1 MAPETQPG
9 GNAGRPPPRPWPPW
23 AVASLA
29 AAGAL
34 ALAGLYMRGGELSW
48 PALPSRPD
56 ASPSATYCY
65 DSVTTLADDPSGSAG
80 PHCFSVRNGRFASVG
95 PLEALDPEAAA
106 SASVSKGHV
115 IPGLW
120 DGHGHLI
127 PYGEFLASIDLF
139 GSSDDTD
146 VRHRLHT
153 YLETHPDVGG
163 PDKWLRGF
171 GWDQMAMGGMP
182 TAELLDTAE
191 LRGLYIM
198 LDRVDGH
205 CIWVSKAVLSLLP
218 DDLADIPGGEIVR
231 DPGLGVFCDNAM
243 DLVMTKYPQPSRVT
257 KTEYIRLAMR
267 EMRSMGL
274 VGMHDAGVV
283 PEDLRLYQELAGASA
298 SGRGQVDEG
307 WTMRV
312 YAMAECPE
320 RNTLCLDDVGVLRQQ
335 EGRSAFLSVRSVK
348 LFADGALGSWGSAL
362 IDPYSDR
369 PDTSGSLLVDAAT
382 LARLTHDWAAA
393 GFQVNIHAIG
403 DLANRYAVDAFEAA
417 LVALCQPPAG
427 PGSLADCQRDRFRF
441 RIEHAQIIHPHDQA
455 RIHALG
461 ILPSIQ
467 PTHATSDMAYAARR
481 LGPARTR
488 DEAYRMRSFFR
499 DALLPPPVLGSDF
512 PIEPPDPFQGIY
524 AAVARRSPHTGLSAN
539 GTTEPWYPAE
549 ALTLHEALVGFT
561 QGPAYGAF
569 LDGRAGVIQPGA
581 LADWVVLDRPLAEYD
596 LEELRSMKVRETW
609 VGGTRVYQWE
619 TLPAEL

>member
-1 MAPETQPG
+1 MAPETRPRG
-9 GNAGRPPPRPWPPW
+9 GGGSPPTSPWSPLG
-23 AVASLA
+23 VASIA
-29 AAGAL
+29 AAGVV
-34 ALAGLYMRGGELSW
+34 ALAGLYLNGGEMPW
-48 PALPSRPD
+48 PAPTSA
-56 ASPSATYCY
+56 ASPIATYCY
-65 DSVTTLADDPSGSAG
+65 ESITTLASDRPVPG
-80 PHCFSVRNGRFASVG
+80 PHCFSVNDGRFTNVAPLSTLDADTAATASI
-95 PLEALDPEAAA
+95 L
-106 SASVSKGHV
+106 KGHV

-127 PYGEFLASIDLF
+127 PYGEYLASVDLF

-153 YLETHPDVGG
+153 YLESHPDVGG
-163 PDKWLRGF
+163 RDKWLRGF

-182 TAELLDTAE
+182 TADLLDTDE

-205 CIWVSKAVLSLLP
+205 CIWVSRAVLDLLP
-218 DDLADIPGGEIVR
+218 DELLDIPGGEIVR

-243 DLVMTKYPQPSRVT
+243 NLVMAQYPQPSRAT

-274 VGMHDAGVV
+274 VGMHDAGVI
-283 PEDLRLYQELAGASA
+283 PEDLRLYQELAGV
-298 SGRGQVDEG
+298 SGSGHVDDG

-312 YAMAECPE
+312 YAMVECLE
-320 RNTLCLDDVGVLRQQ
+320 RNTFCPDDVGVLRQQ
-335 EGRSAFLSVRSVK
+335 EGRSDFLSIRSVK
-348 LFADGALGSWGSAL
+348 LFADGALGSWGSAM

-369 PDTSGSLLVDAAT
+369 PDMSGSLLVDATT
-382 LARLTHDWAAA
+382 LTRLTHDWAAA

-417 LVALCQPPAG
+417 LVELCQPPAG
-427 PGSLADCQRDRFRF
+427 PLADCQRDRFRF
-441 RIEHAQIIHPHDQA
+441 RIEHAQIIDLHDQA

-461 ILPSIQ
+461 IVPSIQ

-481 LGPARTR
+481 LGPKRTR

-499 DALLPPPVLGSDF
+499 DGLPPPVLGSDF

-539 GTTEPWYPAE
+539 GTAEPWYPAE

-581 LADWVVLDRPLAEYD
+581 LADWVVLDRPLAEYNLD
-596 LEELRSMKVRETW
+596 ELRNMKVRETW
-609 VGGTRVYQWE
+609 VGGTQVYHRE
-619 TLPAEL
+619 TGPSEL